1 MIGAPVKAY
10 VPELR
15 EFIDAD
21 IRVPEFH
28 EVGNAAGALAGNI
41 IKRSEILI
49 RPVGSGTEQYHVF
62 SELER
67 KVADNYHEAVDYG
80 MGLMEKLI
88 FDHMSEYGLQKEQIR
103 LDLERKDLD
112 PGFGAQKETR
122 LIGLGIGNLL
132 RLEQ

>member
-49 RPVGSGTEQYHVF
+49 RPVVPEPSNTTCSLNWNGKLRIIIMRLWTTEW
-62 SELER
+62 
-67 KVADNYHEAVDYG
+67 
-80 MGLMEKLI
+80 
-88 FDHMSEYGLQKEQIR
+88 
-103 LDLERKDLD
+103 DLWK
-112 PGFGAQKETR
+112 
-122 LIGLGIGNLL
+122 N
-132 RLEQ
+132 

>member
-1 MIGAPVKAY
+1 
-10 VPELR
+10 
-15 EFIDAD
+15 
-21 IRVPEFH
+21 
-28 EVGNAAGALAGNI
+28 
-41 IKRSEILI
+41 
-49 RPVGSGTEQYHVF
+49 
-62 SELER
+62 
-67 KVADNYHEAVDYG
+67 

>member
-1 MIGAPVKAY
+1 MLAFFAKDFKREDLEKLLAGSRFTKFNINIPVVMIGAPVKAY

-49 RPVGSGTEQYHVF
+49 RPAGSGTEQYYVF
-62 SELER
+62 SEVER
-67 KVADNYHEAVDYG
+67 KVARNNFV
-80 MGLMEKLI
+80 
-88 FDHMSEYGLQKEQIR
+88 
-103 LDLERKDLD
+103 
-112 PGFGAQKETR
+112 
-122 LIGLGIGNLL
+122 
-132 RLEQ
+132 